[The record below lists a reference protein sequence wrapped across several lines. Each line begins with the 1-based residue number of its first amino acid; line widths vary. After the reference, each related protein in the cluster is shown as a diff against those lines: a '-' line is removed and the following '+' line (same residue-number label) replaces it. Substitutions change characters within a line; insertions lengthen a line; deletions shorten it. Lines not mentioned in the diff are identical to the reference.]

1 MKQNSSEADSSVS
14 DNSSVSKF
22 ISRWNVDGFLTKFPH
37 ERDWFLYFGNVY
49 CFPGSFSHL
58 KYLDKLWSKF
68 FVGFILRRIIRLT
81 DNPSRQITR
90 L

>member
-1 MKQNSSEADSSVS
+1 MKKNLSEADSSVS

-49 CFPGSFSHL
+49 CFPRSFSHL
-58 KYLDKLWSKF
+58 KYLRDRGRGGAVIALPLFRWD
-68 FVGFILRRIIRLT
+68 L
-81 DNPSRQITR
+81 
-90 L
+90 